1 MAIPAAGRTRSKKPQ
16 CHIPPSDWSVEKNT
30 ESANPAVPLLSANET
45 PIQPEISQ
53 MRSAPRL
60 SRWCLPGV
68 RVLGR
73 TSTRADSCVTVRVIM
88 ASRSVNKVILVGN
101 LGRDAE
107 TKFTPSGTA
116 VTRFAIATTRSW
128 KDQQSNE
135 WKEETNW
142 SNVVVWRQ
150 ENLANYLTKGKQVYV
165 EGRLRTRSYD
175 DKDGK
180 KVYAT
185 EVVAEEVILLGG
197 RGDSA
202 PGFEAGA
209 QPATRGA
216 APGRGKGAGTG
227 AEDAFGGMGVT
238 DDDVPF

>member
-1 MAIPAAGRTRSKKPQ
+1 MH
-16 CHIPPSDWSVEKNT
+16 CEF
-30 ESANPAVPLLSANET
+30 
-45 PIQPEISQ
+45 IQV
-53 MRSAPRL
+53 APGL
-60 SRWCLPGV
+60 
-68 RVLGR
+68 
-73 TSTRADSCVTVRVIM
+73 RASSERYRYVVNSCDTVRVIM

-107 TKFTPSGTA
+107 TKFTPSGAA

-142 SNVVVWRQ
+142 SNVVLWRQ

-165 EGRLRTRSYD
+165 EGRLRTHSYD

-197 RGDSA
+197 RGEGA
-202 PGFEAGA
+202 PGFEGGAQSGARAGA
-209 QPATRGA
+209 AK
-216 APGRGKGAGTG
+216 GKGAGPG
-227 AEDAFGGMGVT
+227 APGGEEDAFGGLGVT

>member
-1 MAIPAAGRTRSKKPQ
+1 
-16 CHIPPSDWSVEKNT
+16 
-30 ESANPAVPLLSANET
+30 
-45 PIQPEISQ
+45 
-53 MRSAPRL
+53 
-60 SRWCLPGV
+60 
-68 RVLGR
+68 
-73 TSTRADSCVTVRVIM
+73 M

-107 TKFTPSGTA
+107 TKFTPSGA
-116 VTRFAIATTRSW
+116 SVTKFAIATTRSW

-142 SNVVVWRQ
+142 TNVVVWRQ

-165 EGRLRTRSYD
+165 EGRLQTRTYD

-185 EVVAEEVILLGG
+185 EVVAEDVILLGG

-202 PGFEAGA
+202 GAGESGAGFQKSGSAGRG
-209 QPATRGA
+209 RGA
-216 APGRGKGAGTG
+216 ASSAPATDDDGP
-227 AEDAFGGMGVT
+227 MNVS

>member
-1 MAIPAAGRTRSKKPQ
+1 
-16 CHIPPSDWSVEKNT
+16 
-30 ESANPAVPLLSANET
+30 
-45 PIQPEISQ
+45 
-53 MRSAPRL
+53 
-60 SRWCLPGV
+60 
-68 RVLGR
+68 
-73 TSTRADSCVTVRVIM
+73 M

-107 TKFTPSGTA
+107 TKFTPSGAA
-116 VTRFAIATTRSW
+116 VTKFAVATTRSW

-142 SNVVVWRQ
+142 TNVVVWRQ

-165 EGRLRTRSYD
+165 EGRLQTRNYD

-180 KVYAT
+180 KVYTT

-197 RGDSA
+197 RGEGSGGAESGAAASA
-202 PGFEAGA
+202 RASAGPGQRG
-209 QPATRGA
+209 RGA
-216 APGRGKGAGTG
+216 ASGAG
-227 AEDAFGGMGVT
+227 ASADDDQFRGMDIT